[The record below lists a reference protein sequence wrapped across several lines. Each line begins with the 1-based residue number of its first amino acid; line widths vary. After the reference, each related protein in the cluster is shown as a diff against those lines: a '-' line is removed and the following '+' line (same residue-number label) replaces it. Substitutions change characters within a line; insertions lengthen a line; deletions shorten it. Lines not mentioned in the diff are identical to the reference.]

1 LARADADVDGLT
13 WVPHWAELPVAHGVF
28 ALFARPMHM

>member
-13 WVPHWAELPVAHGVF
+13 WVPHWAELPVTHCMF
-28 ALFARPMHM
+28 ALFAQPMGM